1 MLYEFRQFH
10 YIRTG
15 DLIGNKIVNR
25 IRKFQKLHHKII
37 QKHLQMNMI
46 KKDIYLQ
53 KKDKKL
59 LMIYN
64 IIV

>member
-1 MLYEFRQFH
+1 MLYGCRQFH
-10 YIRTG
+10 YTQTG

-25 IRKFQKLHHKII
+25 IRKFQELHHKII

-53 KKDKKL
+53 KKGKQL